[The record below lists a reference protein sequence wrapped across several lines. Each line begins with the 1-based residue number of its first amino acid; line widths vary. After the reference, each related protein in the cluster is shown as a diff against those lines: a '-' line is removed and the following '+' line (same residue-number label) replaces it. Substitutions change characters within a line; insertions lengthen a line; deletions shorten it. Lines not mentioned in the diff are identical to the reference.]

1 ERLLG
6 KFCLPCIVFI
16 CSQAKSWP
24 QRLALWSKLL
34 SPAAW
39 IPELPAVAE
48 FSTGETMGH
57 SADRLA
63 SAFRI
68 SREEQDAYGIRSHQ
82 LARKAANEG
91 LLSDVIPVKV
101 PGSTAYIDQDNG
113 IRPSTPEIMAK
124 LKPAFIKPHGT
135 ITAGNA
141 SFLTDGASACL
152 LASAERAKSL
162 GWVPKCYLR
171 DFIYVSQDPKDE
183 MLLGPAYSIARLLDR
198 NGLKLADIDVFEIHE
213 AFAGQILANVKAL
226 DCEYFCKNHL
236 GRSSTVGLIPLEKM
250 NLWGGSLSLGH
261 PFGAT
266 GVRLVT
272 TAANRL
278 RAEGGR
284 LGLVAACAA
293 GGLGH
298 AMLVEAC

>member
-1 ERLLG
+1 M
-6 KFCLPCIVFI
+6 FT

-24 QRLALWSKLL
+24 QRLALGSKLL

-63 SAFRI
+63 SAFCI
-68 SREEQDAYGIRSHQ
+68 SREEQDTYGIRSHQ

-101 PGSTAYIDQDNG
+101 PGSTTYIDQDNG
-113 IRPSTPEIMAK
+113 IRPSTPEVMAK
-124 LKPAFIKPHGT
+124 LKPAFVKPHGT

-162 GWVPKCYLR
+162 GWIPKCHLR
-171 DFIYVSQDPKDE
+171 DFVYVSQDPKDE
-183 MLLGPAYSIARLLDR
+183 MLLGPAYSIAR
-198 NGLKLADIDVFEIHE
+198 
-213 AFAGQILANVKAL
+213 
-226 DCEYFCKNHL
+226 
-236 GRSSTVGLIPLEKM
+236 
-250 NLWGGSLSLGH
+250 
-261 PFGAT
+261 
-266 GVRLVT
+266 
-272 TAANRL
+272 
-278 RAEGGR
+278 
-284 LGLVAACAA
+284 
-293 GGLGH
+293 
-298 AMLVEAC
+298 